1 MTPSKER
8 PGIDSPELARKMW
21 RTLEP
26 YHGIIYFT
34 PKAPAAYAK
43 LGIEGRDG
51 YFASRAAPL
60 GPVSAEVVIATFYNF
75 HPGLVRHAIPASW
88 EKASP
93 AEILEARL
101 GAADLALR
109 EILGENLE
117 SDEVVEAAVL
127 AERCARIAP
136 LAGRTLFAAHAALAW
151 PDPPHLALWH
161 AISLLREFRGDGHI
175 AALVTARLDPCEA
188 LITHAGA
195 NDAGIGLSV
204 LQQSRSWPDD
214 EWAAAKARLTERGL
228 LEGEALTEAGAALR
242 ARVEAETDEAA
253 SGVWAAIS
261 VDDAE
266 RLRALVRPWS
276 RAIVES
282 GVFGL
287 R

>member
-1 MTPSKER
+1 LAPIEALLDARATAVRRALER
-8 PGIDSPELARKMW
+8 VADGGQVDI
-21 RTLEP
+21 
-26 YHGIIYFT
+26 G
-34 PKAPAAYAK
+34 KAF
-43 LGIEGRDG
+43 L
-51 YFASRAAPL
+51 
-60 GPVSAEVVIATFYNF
+60 AEVLPLAEAAASACDCAGRPLAAANQTV
-75 HPGLVRHAIPASW
+75 PAR
-88 EKASP
+88 EVP
-93 AEILEARL
+93 LEA
-101 GAADLALR
+101 
-109 EILGENLE
+109 
-117 SDEVVEAAVL
+117 
-127 AERCARIAP
+127 
-136 LAGRTLFAAHAALAW
+136 
-151 PDPPHLALWH
+151 LWQS
-161 AISLLREFRGDGHI
+161 ITVLREFRGDGHI